1 MSNRFFDRQADLVEY
16 LTSPAV
22 VFGEEANVPSDPVL
36 QGIDRGLLCL
46 VARSCCSKWIKR
58 VVEAFPR
65 TFEILGA
72 DQRLILRA
80 FVLAGRQRD
89 ISTLASARQ
98 FYEFSLAYWRHDPPK
113 VPYLPDVAACE
124 FAMVKVS
131 QMAEDSET
139 SLNLTYGFRL
149 KVSQSD
155 APKSALRRSR
165 TAVPLRCIHDIRSIF
180 EVGPAKAVAPK
191 RDTLLVVT
199 LPAGSYNARMLE
211 VVPVVFDL
219 LVGLDDWADPISLG
233 AIDGREDLVSRLAA
247 QGLIEVA

>member
-1 MSNRFFDRQADLVEY
+1 MSNRFFDRQVDLVEY

-58 VVEAFPR
+58 VVEAFPL

-72 DQRLILRA
+72 DQGLILRA

-98 FYEFSLAYWRHDPPK
+98 FYDFSLAYWRHEPPK

-124 FAMVKVS
+124 FAMVKVG

-139 SLNLTYGFRL
+139 SS

-155 APKSALRRSR
+155 APKPALRRSR
-165 TAVPLRCIHDIRSIF
+165 TAVPLRCIYDIRSIF

-199 LPAGSYNARMLE
+199 LPAGCCNAGMLE

-219 LVGLDDWADPISLG
+219 LVRLDEDADPISLG
-233 AIDGREDLVSRLAA
+233 AIDGLEDLVSRLAA